1 MKNDEED
8 EGWWKMGHEDED
20 EDDDDDD
27 DEEGRHIRWEVRE
40 FEFLDESRRWGI
52 IIKEG
57 VVN

>member
-1 MKNDEED
+1 MKTYKED
-8 EGWWKMGHEDED
+8 DYWWKMGHEDED

>member
-1 MKNDEED
+1 MKTYKED
-8 EGWWKMGHEDED
+8 DYWWKMGHEDE
-20 EDDDDDD
+20 

-40 FEFLDESRRWGI
+40 FGFLCEYRRWGI